1 VEARVTTR
9 RFFLSV
15 PVRGIAGAL
24 ALLLARREARAATP
38 QAEPA
43 PVPSPQPGEIV
54 PEFTAVAVAGKV
66 EQVDYP
72 KGTVTLLLFFL
83 SSCPHC
89 HQMIPRWNEAYG
101 RRPKGVRVY
110 GVILDQEA
118 PGFFTA
124 MPVAFPVLR
133 TPSRDFTT
141 SLKVM
146 RTPTA
151 LRVGPGGK
159 IEDVQ
164 VGVKDMMSVGELF
177 RPIPGSAAK

>member
-1 VEARVTTR
+1 MNTR
-9 RFFLSV
+9 RLFFFV
-15 PVRGIAGAL
+15 PARALVGGLGLWLGARPAGAG
-24 ALLLARREARAATP
+24 AP
-38 QAEPA
+38 QAPPE
-43 PVPSPQPGEIV
+43 PVPSPLPGEIV
-54 PEFTAVAVAGKV
+54 PEFTAVAVAGRV

-89 HQMIPRWNEAYG
+89 HQMLPRWSEAYT
-101 RRPKGVRVY
+101 RRPKGVRAY
-110 GVILDQEA
+110 GIILDQEF

-124 MPVAFPVLR
+124 MPVTFPVLR
-133 TPSRDFTT
+133 TPSRDFAS

-164 VGVKDMMSVGELF
+164 VGVKDIMSVGELF
-177 RPIPGSAAK
+177 RPVR

>member
-1 VEARVTTR
+1 VNTR
-9 RFFLSV
+9 RLLLSV
-15 PVRGIAGAL
+15 PVRGIAGGL
-24 ALLLARREARAATP
+24 ALLLAARQAPAGLP

-43 PVPSPQPGEIV
+43 PVPSPVPGEIV

-72 KGTVTLLLFFL
+72 KSTATILLFFL
-83 SSCPHC
+83 SSCQHC
-89 HQMIPRWNEAYG
+89 HQMLPRWNEAYAKRG
-101 RRPKGVRVY
+101 KGVRVY
-110 GVILDQEA
+110 GIILDQEF

-133 TPSRDFTT
+133 TPSRDFAS

-151 LRVGPGGK
+151 LRIGPGGK

-164 VGVKDMMSVGELF
+164 VGVKDIMSVGELF
-177 RPIPGSAAK
+177 RPLK